1 MENMSLGVSHQ
12 IIPKQTRLKSAIKI
26 GIYIFL
32 MILSAFIFSIY
43 VDKEALQ
50 EIVQSMGFLGII
62 IYFIIEVIYVTLTP
76 LLNTAILIASGYIFG
91 GHLGFIINFLATTL
105 GLFLIVFL
113 VKRYGRSLLQ
123 KVVSH
128 KFYRNFDRIV
138 QKIGPATL
146 LIVYVL
152 PFTPD
157 DELTYLVAAGPVK
170 FRRFIIPILLGSLA
184 KAAYSYI
191 GDLGA
196 EGIIIALYARVILLV
211 IGLIA
216 VGLQEHGIRKLNPK

>member
-1 MENMSLGVSHQ
+1 MQDLIFNQQLIHNRTKLRSILILS
-12 IIPKQTRLKSAIKI
+12 
-26 GIYIFL
+26 IYITI
-32 MILSAFIFSIY
+32 MILAAVIFSNY
-43 VDKEALQ
+43 VDRESLQ
-50 EIVQSMGFLGII
+50 KAIQDIGPLGII

-138 QKIGPATL
+138 QKIGPVTL

-196 EGIIIALYARVILLV
+196 EGIIIALYARIILLV

-216 VGLQEHGIRKLNPK
+216 VGLQEHWIKRLPKML

>member
-1 MENMSLGVSHQ
+1 MQDLIFNQQLIHNRTKLRSILILSIYITIMILAAVIFSNYVDRESLQKAIQDIGPLGV
-12 IIPKQTRLKSAIKI
+12 
-26 GIYIFL
+26 
-32 MILSAFIFSIY
+32 IL
-43 VDKEALQ
+43 
-50 EIVQSMGFLGII
+50 
-62 IYFIIEVIYVTLTP
+62 YFIIEVIYVTLTP

-138 QKIGPATL
+138 QKIGPVTL

-196 EGIIIALYARVILLV
+196 EGIIIALYARIILLV

-216 VGLQEHGIRKLNPK
+216 VGLQEHWIKRLQKKL

>member
-1 MENMSLGVSHQ
+1 MQDLIFNQQLIHNRTKLRSILILS
-12 IIPKQTRLKSAIKI
+12 
-26 GIYIFL
+26 IYITI
-32 MILSAFIFSIY
+32 MILAAVIFSNY
-43 VDKEALQ
+43 VDRESLQ
-50 EIVQSMGFLGII
+50 KAIQDIGPLGII

-138 QKIGPATL
+138 QKIGPVTL

-196 EGIIIALYARVILLV
+196 EGIIIALYARIILLV

-216 VGLQEHGIRKLNPK
+216 VGLQEHWIKRLQKKL

>member
-1 MENMSLGVSHQ
+1 MQDLIFNQQLIHNRTKLRSILILSIYITIMILAAVIFSNYVDRESLQKAIQDIGPLGV
-12 IIPKQTRLKSAIKI
+12 
-26 GIYIFL
+26 
-32 MILSAFIFSIY
+32 IL
-43 VDKEALQ
+43 
-50 EIVQSMGFLGII
+50 
-62 IYFIIEVIYVTLTP
+62 YFIIEVIYVTLTP

-138 QKIGPATL
+138 QKIGPVTL

-157 DELTYLVAAGPVK
+157 DELTYLIAAGPVK
-170 FRRFIIPILLGSLA
+170 
-184 KAAYSYI
+184 
-191 GDLGA
+191 
-196 EGIIIALYARVILLV
+196 
-211 IGLIA
+211 
-216 VGLQEHGIRKLNPK
+216 

>member
-1 MENMSLGVSHQ
+1 MQDLIFNQQLIHNRTKLRSILILS
-12 IIPKQTRLKSAIKI
+12 
-26 GIYIFL
+26 IYITI
-32 MILSAFIFSIY
+32 MILAAVIFSNY
-43 VDKEALQ
+43 VDRESLQ
-50 EIVQSMGFLGII
+50 KAIQDIGPLGII

-138 QKIGPATL
+138 QKIGPVTL

-157 DELTYLVAAGPVK
+157 DELTYLIAAGPVK

-216 VGLQEHGIRKLNPK
+216 VGLQEHWIKRLPKML